1 MGNNF
6 KTNLIMTDINTLEK
20 KLSNQQWVGGQAPT
34 AEDKDAFEAMKA
46 AAPSAETHPNVFA
59 WFCLTW
65 KFSDDVRKSWT
76 AAAAAG
82 GKDAKK
88 EGGKKG
94 KGGKKEAPKKKD
106 DDVDDAE
113 AAKEAAAKAKAAAT
127 KKPKKVVIAMSLIML
142 EVKPCSDETDLDALA
157 KRIFSTVTQEGLFWK
172 TEYKKV
178 PIAYG
183 IFKLICGFSCEGE
196 KCSVDSVVERI
207 EELDDMVQSVEIA
220 VFNKI

>member
-1 MGNNF
+1 
-6 KTNLIMTDINTLEK
+6 
-20 KLSNQQWVGGQAPT
+20 
-34 AEDKDAFEAMKA
+34 MKA

-106 DDVDDAE
+106 DDVDMDDLFGDDDGDDAE

-183 IFKLICGFSCEGE
+183 IFKLICGFSCEDE